1 MDPSNAAVPDL
12 HERFDE
18 NYVYFYGTTM
28 TDEYN
33 DREAD
38 LAARFLELASGMEV
52 LDVPCAYGRI
62 ANRLALRGARVTGF
76 DANYG
81 YLERARQDAARLG
94 VEVEYV
100 AGDMRELPWTS
111 RFDGI
116 VNWFLSFGYFD
127 DATNRRM
134 LASWRRALRSGGKLV
149 LDVYNLAEYLR
160 VLPSG
165 SRPRVSILSQI
176 GDDLMMFSTRYNP
189 NEGYV
194 EGERLVIRDGK
205 VGRARYFQRI
215 PAYTELRDW
224 LIQAGFS
231 RVDSFARD
239 GGPLTIDSVGMIV
252 IARV

>member
-12 HERFDE
+12 PERFDE

-28 TDEYN
+28 TDQHN

-38 LAARFLELASGMEV
+38 LAAHFLELAPGMEV

-62 ANRLALRGARVTGF
+62 ANRLALRGARVTGL
-76 DANYG
+76 DAHYG

-100 AGDMRELPWTS
+100 AGDMRELPWTG

-127 DATNRRM
+127 DGANRRM
-134 LASWRRALRSGGKLV
+134 LANWRRSLRSGGRLV
-149 LDVYNLAEYLR
+149 LDVYNLAEYHR
-160 VLPSG
+160 ALPSG
-165 SRPRVSILSQI
+165 SRPRTVIASQI
-176 GDDLMMFSTRYNP
+176 GDDIMMFSTRYDLAS
-189 NEGYV
+189 GCV
-194 EGERLVIRDGK
+194 EGERLIIRDGK
-205 VGRARYFQRI
+205 VGRARYSQRI

-224 LIQAGFS
+224 LTHAGFS
-231 RVDSFARD
+231 RVEGFARN
-239 GGPLTIDSVGMIV
+239 GGPLTIESPGMIV
-252 IARV
+252 IARA